1 MTAQARRNGD
11 GISRRSFARLFAAG
25 GSAALLGKTGF
36 AFERPAPLPQTP
48 AAPDEAFWRSVR
60 EQFPMPTNIS
70 VMNAANLCPS
80 SLPALEAM
88 YENTK
93 DMDGN
98 PSFQNRAK
106 MGEGK
111 VNTRKIL
118 ADYLHT
124 TPEQIV
130 ITRNTSEGNN
140 LVSSGVE
147 LTANDEVIIFN
158 HNHPS
163 NNVAWKEKAKRYGFT
178 VTELEV
184 VNPHPG
190 PDYYID
196 LVRRSITARTK
207 LLSFTHQT
215 NTVGDLFPAKEL
227 CQVAHDRGILV
238 LVDGAQSFGLM
249 DVDLSDMQPDF
260 YTGSA
265 HKWPCGPKETGVL
278 FINNR
283 AHDKIWPSIH
293 SAGRGD
299 VGISRTMESF
309 GQRDEP
315 AIIAF
320 GEGLKF
326 QQQIGMKTI
335 QARSQEL
342 AQSLMEQLKTIEGV
356 NLTTSQDP
364 TLSQAVVVFETTGI
378 DARKLYNAL
387 YDNEKIGTAGR
398 SNGLRISPHFYNL
411 HSEIDRTVAAIKHYM
426 TTGV

>member
-60 EQFPMPTNIS
+60 EQFPMPTNVS

-184 VNPHPG
+184 VNPQPG

-299 VGISRTMESF
+299 VGISRTFESF

-342 AQSLMEQLKTIEGV
+342 AQSLM
-356 NLTTSQDP
+356 
-364 TLSQAVVVFETTGI
+364 
-378 DARKLYNAL
+378 
-387 YDNEKIGTAGR
+387 
-398 SNGLRISPHFYNL
+398 
-411 HSEIDRTVAAIKHYM
+411 
-426 TTGV
+426 

>member
-1 MTAQARRNGD
+1 MTAHARRDSD
-11 GISRRSFARLFAAG
+11 GISRRNFARLLAAG

-48 AAPDEAFWRSVR
+48 ASPDEAFWRSVR
-60 EQFPMPTNIS
+60 EQFPMPMNVS

-93 DMDGN
+93 DMDSN

-227 CQVAHDRGILV
+227 CQVAHERGILV

-299 VGISRTMESF
+299 VGISRTFESF

-320 GEGLKF
+320 GEVLKL
-326 QQQIGMKTI
+326 QQQICMKTI

-356 NLTTSQDP
+356 TLTTSQDP
-364 TLSQAVVVFETTGI
+364 TLSQAVVVFEATGI
-378 DARKLYNAL
+378 DARKMYNAL

-398 SNGLRISPHFYNL
+398 ANGLRISPHFYNL

>member
-1 MTAQARRNGD
+1 MTAHARRDGD
-11 GISRRSFARLFAAG
+11 GISRRNFARLLAAG

-48 AAPDEAFWRSVR
+48 ASPDEAFWRSVR
-60 EQFPMPTNIS
+60 VQFPMPTNVS

-93 DMDGN
+93 DVDGN

-163 NNVAWKEKAKRYGFT
+163 NNVAWKEKAKRFGFT

-184 VNPHPG
+184 INPHPG

-207 LLSFTHQT
+207 LLSFTHHT

-227 CQVAHDRGILV
+227 CQVAHERDILV

-299 VGISRTMESF
+299 VGISRTFESF

-356 NLTTSQDP
+356 TLTTSQDP
-364 TLSQAVVVFETTGI
+364 TLSQAVVVFEATGI

-398 SNGLRISPHFYNL
+398 ANGLRISPHFYNL

>member
-1 MTAQARRNGD
+1 MTAHARRDGD
-11 GISRRSFARLFAAG
+11 GISRRNFARLLAAG

-36 AFERPAPLPQTP
+36 AFERQAPLPQTP
-48 AAPDEAFWRSVR
+48 DSPDEDFWRSVR
-60 EQFPMPTNIS
+60 EQFPMPTNVS

-93 DMDGN
+93 DVDGN

-227 CQVAHDRGILV
+227 CQVAHERGILV

-249 DVDLSDMQPDF
+249 DVDLNDMQPDF

-299 VGISRTMESF
+299 VGISRTFESF

-320 GEGLKF
+320 GEALKF
-326 QQQIGMKTI
+326 QQQIGIKTI

-356 NLTTSQDP
+356 TLTTSQDP
-364 TLSQAVVVFETTGI
+364 TRSQAVVVFETTGI

-387 YDNEKIGTAGR
+387 YDNERIGTAGR